1 MEHGDWSGSRN
12 ETPMNR
18 LRILPVLL
26 IGAALLCGTAQSQS
40 TEERVAALEQEVAD
54 LRSLLASVGMLTVN
68 TYLAEAGFHA
78 MDEALHQGDLD
89 PRYLNTVRETA
100 TVVAALRWPE
110 GLDGIAEEFL
120 AAAGE
125 LASALEAEDVDAAA
139 AAAAVVHDKQ
149 HELSHNIVAFVGDG
163 HGGGEETEIP
173 EGAVRV
179 LLELNQRGGA
189 TGGATTTAIRHGDTV
204 ALTVRSAAAGELHLH
219 GYDLEWHLAPGDES
233 TSVFEAN
240 ATGRFPLEF
249 HPEGEGDDRGV
260 AVGYLEVRP

>member
-1 MEHGDWSGSRN
+1 MI
-12 ETPMNR
+12 R
-18 LRILPVLL
+18 LRLLPILL

-40 TEERVAALEQEVAD
+40 TEERIAALEQEVAD
-54 LRSLLASVGMLTVN
+54 LRAQLASVGMLTVN
-68 TYLAEAGFHA
+68 TYLVDAAFHA

-89 PRYLNTVRETA
+89 PRFLNTVREAA

-110 GLDGIAEEFL
+110 GLDAVAEEFL
-120 AAAGE
+120 ASAAE
-125 LASALEAEDVDAAA
+125 LASALQAEDVEAAA

-149 HELSHNIVAFVGDG
+149 HELSHNIVAIVGDG
-163 HGGGEETEIP
+163 NGGGAETEIP

-179 LLELNQRGGA
+179 LLELNERGGA
-189 TGGATTTAIRHGDTV
+189 AGGAATTAVRRGDTV
-204 ALTVRSAAAGELHLH
+204 ALTVRSAAAGDLHLH

-249 HPEGEGDDRGV
+249 HPEGGDRGV